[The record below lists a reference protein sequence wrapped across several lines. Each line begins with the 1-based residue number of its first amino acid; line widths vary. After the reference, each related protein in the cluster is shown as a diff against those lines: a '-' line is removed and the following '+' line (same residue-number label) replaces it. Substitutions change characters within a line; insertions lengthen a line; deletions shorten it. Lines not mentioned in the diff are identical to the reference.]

1 MQYRIKENSFIAKRV
16 AGFMKFDR
24 LAIVV
29 GKTIHLHNT
38 TRDEFLKN
46 ELWVKHELVHIRQF
60 QQFGFLRFSAMY
72 LWELWRVGYWNNK
85 YEVEARAVAKGD
97 V

>member
-1 MQYRIKENSFIAKRV
+1 MLSLRDKYRNAMQYQIKENSFIAKRV
-16 AGFMKFDR
+16 AGFMKFHK

-38 TRDEFLKN
+38 TKEEFLKD

-60 QQFGFLRFSAMY
+60 QQYGLLKFSIMY
-72 LWELWRVGYWNNK
+72 LWEWWRVGY
-85 YEVEARAVAKGD
+85 
-97 V
+97 